1 MAYEMKGKTISLKA
15 SAEITKENKFKP
27 VKIAGDDTFAIAT
40 GDADTVVGVIQNE
53 CKAGEAGQVMI
64 DGITMFKATATIAA
78 GAAVGTWG
86 VAVRGGAA
94 GDLIPVLI
102 K

>member
-1 MAYEMKGKTISLKA
+1 MAYEVKGKTISLKA

-27 VKIAGDDTFAIAT
+27 VKISGDDTFAIA
-40 GDADTVVGVIQNE
+40 GDSDTVVGVIQNE

-64 DGITMFKATATIAA
+64 DGITMFKATTTIAA

-86 VAVRGGAA
+86 VAVRGGVAN
-94 GDLIPVLI
+94 DLIPVLI